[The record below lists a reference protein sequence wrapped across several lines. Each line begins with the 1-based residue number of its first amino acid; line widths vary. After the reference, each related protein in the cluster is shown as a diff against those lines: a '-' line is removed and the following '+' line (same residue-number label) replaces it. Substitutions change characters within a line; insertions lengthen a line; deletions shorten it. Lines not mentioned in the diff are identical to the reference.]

1 MAAHPLLHLVMHQTA
16 CQVQLRLWLGDV
28 ETAGRWAEGQAGT
41 LKRELPET
49 LPIFLREV
57 QQVSLARV
65 YLAQGKTEEVLVIF
79 DQIHAQ
85 AKAAGR
91 MTRVIELCLL
101 KALALQEQGK
111 ATAALEALERSLALA
126 EPEGYVRLFVDEG
139 APMAT
144 LLRQAVSR
152 GIATGYVNKLLA
164 PFEDETNDERRKTK
178 TADPSFALRHSSLIE
193 PLTKREL
200 EVLRLLVRG
209 LSNQEIAEVLTI
221 SVGTVKTHVHN
232 IYGKL
237 GVRDRPQAIV
247 RAGELDLV

>member
-1 MAAHPLLHLVMHQTA
+1 V
-16 CQVQLRLWLGDV
+16 C
-28 ETAGRWAEGQAGT
+28 
-41 LKRELPET
+41 
-49 LPIFLREV
+49 
-57 QQVSLARV
+57 
-65 YLAQGKTEEVLVIF
+65 LAQGKTEEVLAIV
-79 DQIHAQ
+79 DQIYSQ
-85 AKAAGR
+85 AEAAGR

-111 ATAALEALERSLALA
+111 ATAALEALERSLLLA

-144 LLRQAVSR
+144 LLRHAASR
-152 GIATGYVNKLLA
+152 GIASSYVNKLLA
-164 PFEDETNDERRKTK
+164 SFEDETKDERRKTE
-178 TADPSFALRHSSLIE
+178 AHPSSFVLRHSSLIE
-193 PLTKREL
+193 PLTRREL

-209 LSNQEIAEVLTI
+209 LSNREIAEVLTI

-247 RAGELDLV
+247 RAGDLNLV